1 MLEARNIT
9 AGYGELDVVHDFSM
23 QLNDGEIACI
33 IGPNGSGKST
43 ILKSIVGIVKPRKG
57 AILLDGRDVT
67 GLEPCETL
75 RRGICLS
82 PQGMTA
88 FPMMTVLE
96 NLLMGAYIVKGGNEI
111 RHRLEEAY
119 SLFPV
124 LAQRRGDT
132 ADKLSGG
139 EQVMLCIARA
149 LMSHPKVI
157 LLDEPS
163 LGLAPKASDYL
174 YAKISE
180 INRDGCSMVV
190 VEQNVRKALS
200 VAHRAYVIR
209 LGRKRFEGK
218 PEEIASDDR
227 LKELF
232 WGSMN

>member
-1 MLEARNIT
+1 MLEVRNIT
-9 AGYGELDVVHDFSM
+9 AGYGELEVVHDFSM
-23 QLNDGEIACI
+23 QLNDGEIACM

-57 AILLDGRDVT
+57 AILLDGKDLS

-75 RRGICLS
+75 RSGICLS

-88 FPMMTVLE
+88 FSMMTVLE
-96 NLLMGAYIVKGGNEI
+96 NLLMGAYIVKDGNAI
-111 RHRLEEAY
+111 RERLEEAY
-119 SLFPV
+119 NSFPV
-124 LAQRRGDT
+124 LGQRRGDT

-163 LGLAPKASDYL
+163 LGLAPKVSDYL
-174 YAKISE
+174 YARISE
-180 INRDGCSMVV
+180 ISRNGSSMII

-200 VAHRAYVIR
+200 VAHLAYVIR
-209 LGRKRFEGK
+209 SGRKRFEGK
-218 PEEIASDDR
+218 PEELSSDDR